1 MEGRGNPPLNT
12 TDAVIKK
19 PRSVASRKPRSTEQ
33 LTSEYNGICPSSQS
47 APHDNDIGVEAGG
60 HRRKELHLNSPEM
73 KGSMAHRSDVPRK
86 IRRDDRSG
94 GDHDSHGRSSK
105 TKDAAK
111 HGSDGVL
118 ALECTARNN
127 GSPDN
132 PQLVPR
138 DDSVPGENRPRK
150 VKLKVVGI
158 NRTLHT
164 KIGQDAGGSGIPA
177 MSDGSIH
184 QYKQK
189 DSAGQANKD
198 THGNRV
204 EGKHG
209 NRHEI
214 SPSSDLVRKSKRI
227 PTKKTLDGDSD
238 DEDGELRY
246 LEKLKGAKVA
256 PDPVNTG
263 HEAYDFGDDALKKK
277 KLSKLSKNKS
287 TPYEVDEDFRTSRS
301 GRDGRKKS
309 NLGDD
314 NEFIEEEESEMDEK
328 NGLKEA
334 DSPQDVKIETPGL
347 TTRQRALQGRGGN
360 GESLIE
366 FPDGLPA
373 ASSRRQKEKLSD
385 VEIQAKKAEAAQ
397 RRKMQVEKAEKE
409 QQAEAMRK
417 ILGIDSEK
425 KKEEKKL
432 KEREEREKQARLEEY
447 SKNCVRTVMSPTGTV
462 ITFPESMGLP
472 SIFNSKPVSYP
483 PPREKCAG
491 PSCTNPYKYRDS
503 KTLLPLCSLACYK
516 AVQGRP
522 PAQGSEAGQGSSAAQ
537 GSEAGQGSTAA
548 QGSDAGQGT
557 DAAQQ
562 SGGKQ
567 A

>member
-1 MEGRGNPPLNT
+1 MEGRGNPPLNA

-33 LTSEYNGICPSSQS
+33 LTSEYNGICPPSRS
-47 APHDNDIGVEAGG
+47 APHDEDTGVEAGG

-73 KGSMAHRSDVPRK
+73 KGSTAHRSDA
-86 IRRDDRSG
+86 RSG
-94 GDHDSHGRSSK
+94 GDHDGHGRSSK

-138 DDSVPGENRPRK
+138 DDSVPGENRLRK

-177 MSDGSIH
+177 TSDGSIH

-209 NRHEI
+209 NRHKI
-214 SPSSDLVRKSKRI
+214 SASSDLVRKSKRI
-227 PTKKTLDGDSD
+227 PKKKTLDGDSD

-287 TPYEVDEDFRTSRS
+287 TPYEVDEDFRMSRS
-301 GRDGRKKS
+301 GRDGRKKL

-360 GESLIE
+360 GESFIE

-447 SKNCVRTVMSPTGTV
+447 RKNCVRTVMSPTGTV

-522 PAQGSEAGQGSSAAQ
+522 PAQGSEGGQGSSAAQ
-537 GSEAGQGSTAA
+537 GTEAGHGSSAA
-548 QGSDAGQGT
+548 QGSDAGKGSVPTQGT
-557 DAAQQ
+557 DAAQE
-562 SGGKQ
+562 SAGKQ

>member
-1 MEGRGNPPLNT
+1 M
-12 TDAVIKK
+12 
-19 PRSVASRKPRSTEQ
+19 
-33 LTSEYNGICPSSQS
+33 
-47 APHDNDIGVEAGG
+47 
-60 HRRKELHLNSPEM
+60 
-73 KGSMAHRSDVPRK
+73 
-86 IRRDDRSG
+86 
-94 GDHDSHGRSSK
+94 
-105 TKDAAK
+105 
-111 HGSDGVL
+111 L
-118 ALECTARNN
+118 ALFF
-127 GSPDN
+127 
-132 PQLVPR
+132 
-138 DDSVPGENRPRK
+138 K
-150 VKLKVVGI
+150 
-158 NRTLHT
+158 
-164 KIGQDAGGSGIPA
+164 
-177 MSDGSIH
+177 
-184 QYKQK
+184 K

-227 PTKKTLDGDSD
+227 PKKKTLDGDSD

-373 ASSRRQKEKLSD
+373 ASSRSKFLAYVLSFLLHLRFLLLTNSITNYVTGQKEKLSD

-409 QQAEAMRK
+409 QQVCFCASSSELYLPVLFCWGERDAILQPQTAQAEAMRK

-432 KEREEREKQARLEEY
+432 KEREERVQ
-447 SKNCVRTVMSPTGTV
+447 
-462 ITFPESMGLP
+462 LP
-472 SIFNSKPVSYP
+472 I
-483 PPREKCAG
+483 
-491 PSCTNPYKYRDS
+491 
-503 KTLLPLCSLACYK
+503 
-516 AVQGRP
+516 
-522 PAQGSEAGQGSSAAQ
+522 
-537 GSEAGQGSTAA
+537 
-548 QGSDAGQGT
+548 
-557 DAAQQ
+557 
-562 SGGKQ
+562 
-567 A
+567 

>member
-1 MEGRGNPPLNT
+1 MEGRGNPPHTT

-33 LTSEYNGICPSSQS
+33 LTHEYNGICPPSWS
-47 APHDNDIGVEAGG
+47 APHDDDTGVGAGG

-94 GDHDSHGRSSK
+94 GDHDGHGRSSK
-105 TKDAAK
+105 AKDAAK
-111 HGSDGVL
+111 HGSENVL

-138 DDSVPGENRPRK
+138 DDSMPCENRSRK
-150 VKLKVVGI
+150 VKLKVVS
-158 NRTLHT
+158 RTLHCQKWPGCWWQWYSCHVGWLYSSVQAKGFACKFAVASALPPPPCERCHEARRAGAQEGAAEEIREGVALGKGHRAT
-164 KIGQDAGGSGIPA
+164 LFGQSW
-177 MSDGSIH
+177 SQSNLNFGSILIMAL
-184 QYKQK
+184 Q
-189 DSAGQANKD
+189 DSGGHTNKE

-209 NRHEI
+209 NGHEI
-214 SPSSDLVRKSKRI
+214 FPSSDLVRKSKRI
-227 PTKKTLDGDSD
+227 PKKKTLDGDSD

-256 PDPVNTG
+256 PDPVNTS
-263 HEAYDFGDDALKKK
+263 HKAYDFGDDALKKK
-277 KLSKLSKNKS
+277 KLSKLSRNKS
-287 TPYEVDEDFRTSRS
+287 TPYEVDDDFRMSRS
-301 GRDGRKKS
+301 GRDGRKKL

-328 NGLKEA
+328 NGLKEP
-334 DSPQDVKIETPGL
+334 DSPQGVKIETP
-347 TTRQRALQGRGGN
+347 
-360 GESLIE
+360 E
-366 FPDGLPA
+366 
-373 ASSRRQKEKLSD
+373 QKEKLSD
-385 VEIQAKKAEAAQ
+385 MEVQAKKAEAAL

-432 KEREEREKQARLEEY
+432 KDEKEG
-447 SKNCVRTVMSPTGTV
+447 KTGK
-462 ITFPESMGLP
+462 IRR
-472 SIFNSKPVSYP
+472 IQ
-483 PPREKCAG
+483 EKLRPDCHG
-491 PSCTNPYKYRDS
+491 PNWDCDYIP
-503 KTLLPLCSLACYK
+503 
-516 AVQGRP
+516 
-522 PAQGSEAGQGSSAAQ
+522 
-537 GSEAGQGSTAA
+537 
-548 QGSDAGQGT
+548 
-557 DAAQQ
+557 
-562 SGGKQ
+562 
-567 A
+567 

>member
-1 MEGRGNPPLNT
+1 MEGLNA

-19 PRSVASRKPRSTEQ
+19 PRSVAFRKPRSMKQ
-33 LTSEYNGICPSSQS
+33 LTVECNGICLPSRS
-47 APHDNDIGVEAGG
+47 ARHDDDTGVEAGG
-60 HRRKELHLNSPEM
+60 QRRKELHLNSPEM
-73 KGSMAHRSDVPRK
+73 KGSMTHRSDVPSK
-86 IRRDDRSG
+86 IRRDDKSG
-94 GDHDSHGRSSK
+94 GDYDGHGRSRK

-111 HGSDGVL
+111 HGSESVL
-118 ALECTARNN
+118 ALECTARNIE
-127 GSPDN
+127 SLDN

-138 DDSVPGENRPRK
+138 DDSLPGENRPRK
-150 VKLKVVGI
+150 VKFKF
-158 NRTLHT
+158 NRTQRT
-164 KIGQDAGGSGIPA
+164 KNGQDDGGSGIPA
-177 MSDGSIH
+177 TSACFIN

-189 DSAGQANKD
+189 DSGGHTTKD
-198 THGNRV
+198 THGNRA

-209 NRHEI
+209 NKHGNSL
-214 SPSSDLVRKSKRI
+214 SPDLVCKSKRI
-227 PTKKTLDGDSD
+227 PKKRTLDEDSD
-238 DEDGELRY
+238 DGDGEIRY
-246 LEKLKGAKVA
+246 LQKLKGAKVA

-263 HEAYDFGDDALKKK
+263 HKAYDFVDDALKKK
-277 KLSKLSKNKS
+277 ELTKLSKNKS
-287 TPYEVDEDFRTSRS
+287 IPYEVDEDFRMSRS
-301 GRDGRKKS
+301 GRNGRKK
-309 NLGDD
+309 LGDD
-314 NEFIEEEESEMDEK
+314 NEFIEDEESEMEEK
-328 NGLKEA
+328 SGLKKA

-347 TTRQRALQGRGGN
+347 TTRQRALQSRGGN
-360 GESLIE
+360 GESFIE

-373 ASSRRQKEKLSD
+373 ASSRKQKEKLSD
-385 VEIQAKKAEAAQ
+385 VELQAKKAEAAQ

-417 ILGIDSEK
+417 ILGLDSEK

-432 KEREEREKQARLEEY
+432 KERENREKQAKLEECK
-447 SKNCVRTVMSPTGTV
+447 KNCVRTVMGPTGTV

-522 PAQGSEAGQGSSAAQ
+522 P
-537 GSEAGQGSTAA
+537 
-548 QGSDAGQGT
+548 DQGT
-557 DAAQQ
+557 DAAQG
-562 SGGKQ
+562 SGGGQESAGKQ